1 MGKEILTFDDNEIV
15 KNKFYRHETPTF
27 LKHVEI
33 EKELVSNKIK
43 SVLMSK
49 KNFIVKLS
57 IIKHF

>member
-15 KNKFYRHETPTF
+15 KNKFYHHETPTF

-33 EKELVSNKIK
+33 EKELISNKIK

-49 KNFIVKLS
+49 KIL
-57 IIKHF
+57 